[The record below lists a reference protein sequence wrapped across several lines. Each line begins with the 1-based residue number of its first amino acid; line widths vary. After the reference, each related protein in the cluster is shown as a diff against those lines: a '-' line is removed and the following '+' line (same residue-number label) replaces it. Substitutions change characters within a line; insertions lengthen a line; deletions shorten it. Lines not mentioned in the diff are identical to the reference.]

1 LRFDAQA
8 LPEEPVAWRSWRA
21 LMMNGATKLGA
32 GVGVWLIMAAGPA
45 LAATT
50 APVKPPQAPVRY
62 SVPAGTVVE
71 VALSRAITTR
81 RAKTGDSFPLHLAAP
96 LIVNGQIVLR
106 AGTPGVG
113 EVIESARPG
122 LGGKGAKLVL
132 DARYLIVHRRH
143 IVIDGLKLAAA
154 GHDNSTAAQVV
165 GLGGIGFAP
174 LGFVGLAIP
183 GGDVTFP
190 ENTKAQASIVA
201 NVSLRSLGRAS
212 RKAILAAAQTTA
224 TPEVSEIPIP
234 PPPAGEGQVV
244 FFRAKSLMGTGQW
257 FNVRED
263 GKPLGKLVNGAYFVQ
278 VATPGLHTYTA
289 VEEPE
294 FKDRLTL
301 KVDPGQTYFVEGA
314 LTKALV
320 ISAADLKP
328 STLARF
334 DKVSKTLQPAPKAEE
349 TPQPDGGASPAAATP
364 ATPATSA
371 TSAGAS
377 TAPSLNN

>member
-1 LRFDAQA
+1 MNS
-8 LPEEPVAWRSWRA
+8 VA
-21 LMMNGATKLGA
+21 KLGS
-32 GVGVWLIMAAGPA
+32 GLGMGLMIAAAPT
-45 LAATT
+45 LTAA
-50 APVKPPQAPVRY
+50 APVHSRATPAHCRI
-62 SVPAGTVVE
+62 PAGTVVQ
-71 VALSRAITTR
+71 VALSRPMTTR
-81 RAKTGDSFPLHLAAP
+81 RAKAGESFPLYLAAP
-96 LIVNGQIVLR
+96 LIVNGDIVLR

-122 LGGKGAKLVL
+122 LGGKGAKMVL

-143 IVIDGLKLAAA
+143 IAIDGLQLAAA

-174 LGFVGLAIP
+174 LGFVGLAIQ

-190 ENTKAQASIVA
+190 ENTKAQASIAADVT
-201 NVSLRSLGRAS
+201 LPSLGRAS
-212 RKAILAAAQTTA
+212 RKASLAAAP
-224 TPEVSEIPIP
+224 TPAMSEVSEIPIP
-234 PPPAGEGQVV
+234 PPPVGEGQVV
-244 FFRAKSLMGTGQW
+244 FFRTKSLLGTGQW
-257 FNVRED
+257 FKVREA

-320 ISAADLKP
+320 IGVADLKP

-334 DKVSKTLQPAPKAEE
+334 NKVSRTLTPAPKADAA
-349 TPQPDGGASPAAATP
+349 PQPDSGASPATTATANTTTT
-364 ATPATSA
+364 ATNQTVPDA
-371 TSAGAS
+371 
-377 TAPSLNN
+377 NQ

>member
-1 LRFDAQA
+1 
-8 LPEEPVAWRSWRA
+8 
-21 LMMNGATKLGA
+21 MMNGVAKFGA
-32 GVGVWLIMAAGPA
+32 GLGVWLTMAAGPA

-50 APVKPPQAPVRY
+50 PDVKPHGAPVCC
-62 SVPAGTVVE
+62 SVPAGTVIE

-81 RAKTGDSFPLHLAAP
+81 RAKAGESFPLHLAAP
-96 LIVNGQIVLR
+96 LIVNGQIILR

-122 LGGKGAKLVL
+122 LGGKGAKMVL

-143 IVIDGLKLAAA
+143 IAIDGLQLAAA
-154 GHDNSTAAQVV
+154 GHDNATAAQVV

-174 LGFVGLAIP
+174 LGFVGLAIQ
-183 GGDVTFP
+183 GGDVSFP
-190 ENTKAQASIVA
+190 ENTKAQASIAA
-201 NVSLRSLGRAS
+201 NVSLRPLERAS
-212 RKAILAAAQTTA
+212 RTAILAAAQTTA
-224 TPEVSEIPIP
+224 TPEVGDIPIP

-257 FNVRED
+257 FNVREA

-328 STLARF
+328 STHARF
-334 DKVSKTLQPAPKAEE
+334 DKVSKTLQPAPK
-349 TPQPDGGASPAAATP
+349 TDGGPQPDVAAPPAAATSE
-364 ATPATSA
+364 TPATSA
-371 TSAGAS
+371 ADGS
-377 TAPSLNN
+377 APSLNN

>member
-1 LRFDAQA
+1 MAKL
-8 LPEEPVAWRSWRA
+8 EAW
-21 LMMNGATKLGA
+21 MMNGVAQFGA
-32 GVGVWLIMAAGPA
+32 GLGIWLTMAAGPA

-50 APVKPPQAPVRY
+50 PPVKSPQAPVCC
-62 SVPAGTVVE
+62 SVPAGTLVE

-81 RAKTGDSFPLHLAAP
+81 RAKAGDSFPLHLAAP

-122 LGGKGAKLVL
+122 LGGKGAKMVL

-143 IVIDGLKLAAA
+143 IAIDGLQLAAA

-174 LGFVGLAIP
+174 LGFVGLAIQ
-183 GGDVTFP
+183 GGDVSFP
-190 ENTKAQASIVA
+190 ENTKAQASIAA
-201 NVSLRSLGRAS
+201 NVSLQSLGRAS

-328 STLARF
+328 STHARF
-334 DKVSKTLQPAPKAEE
+334 DKVSKTLQPAPK
-349 TPQPDGGASPAAATP
+349 TDGGPQPDVAAPPAAATSE
-364 ATPATSA
+364 TPATSA
-371 TSAGAS
+371 ADGS
-377 TAPSLNN
+377 APSLNN

>member
-1 LRFDAQA
+1 
-8 LPEEPVAWRSWRA
+8 
-21 LMMNGATKLGA
+21 MMNGAAKFGA
-32 GVGVWLIMAAGPA
+32 GLGVWLTMAAGPA
-45 LAATT
+45 LAAATPDVKPHG
-50 APVKPPQAPVRY
+50 APVCC

-81 RAKTGDSFPLHLAAP
+81 RAKAGDSFPLHLAAP

-122 LGGKGAKLVL
+122 LGGKGAKMVL

-143 IVIDGLKLAAA
+143 IAIDGLQLAAA
-154 GHDNSTAAQVV
+154 GHDNSTAAQVL

-174 LGFVGLAIP
+174 LGFVGLAIH

-190 ENTKAQASIVA
+190 ENTKAQASIAA

-212 RKAILAAAQTTA
+212 RTASLAAAQTTA

-320 ISAADLKP
+320 LGAADLKP
-328 STLARF
+328 STQARF
-334 DKVSKTLQPAPKAEE
+334 DKVAKTLQPPPKADGA
-349 TPQPDGGASPAAATP
+349 PQPDVAASPAAATSE
-364 ATPATSA
+364 TSA

-377 TAPSLNN
+377 SAPSINN

>member
-1 LRFDAQA
+1 
-8 LPEEPVAWRSWRA
+8 
-21 LMMNGATKLGA
+21 MMNGVAKFGA
-32 GVGVWLIMAAGPA
+32 GLGVWLMMAAGPA
-45 LAATT
+45 LAAATP
-50 APVKPPQAPVRY
+50 PVKPPKGLVCC

-71 VALSRAITTR
+71 VALSRAVTTR
-81 RAKTGDSFPLHLAAP
+81 RAKAGETFPLHLAAP

-122 LGGKGAKLVL
+122 LGGKGAKMVL

-143 IVIDGLKLAAA
+143 IAIDGLQLAAA

-174 LGFVGLAIP
+174 LGFVGLAIQ

-190 ENTKAQASIVA
+190 ENTKAQASIAA

-234 PPPAGEGQVV
+234 APPAGQGQVV
-244 FFRAKSLMGTGQW
+244 FFRAKSLLGTGQW

-364 ATPATSA
+364 ATST